1 MKENISSAEVKS
13 NASGELIFS
22 LPAVDSKS
30 FGSLFES
37 LENNKSDLD
46 IGNFGLSPPTQHE
59 LEAEGGGLLGLAL
72 LSLRLR
78 SDQSGLGRWCRFWMG
93 VFFFFSWNAR

>member
-1 MKENISSAEVKS
+1 MVATWAPLGRDLGSTEVTVS
-13 NASGELIFS
+13 TG
-22 LPAVDSKS
+22 P
-30 FGSLFES
+30 
-37 LENNKSDLD
+37 
-46 IGNFGLSPPTQHE
+46 GLGVLKPEEAGAAGADAE